1 LLWLGDELFDPLST
15 VLLLFDPGAAGEGA
29 DVPVTDEED
38 VERAFDD
45 ELADPVPPPHAE
57 TDVQPPDR

>member
-1 LLWLGDELFDPLST
+1 LFDPLST

-45 ELADPVPPPHAE
+45 ELADPDALPHAE